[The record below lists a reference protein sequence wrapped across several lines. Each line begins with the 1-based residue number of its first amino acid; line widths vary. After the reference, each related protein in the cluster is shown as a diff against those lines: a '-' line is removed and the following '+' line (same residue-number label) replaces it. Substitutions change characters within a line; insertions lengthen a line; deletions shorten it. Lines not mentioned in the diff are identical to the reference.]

1 MSEWKECKLGELGI
15 VITGKT
21 PSINNPEEWGN
32 EMPFVTPS
40 DFKDYRKFAFS
51 SIRSLSNEGI
61 NRLKNKILPENS
73 ILVTCIGSDMGKVA
87 MNGTKVITNQQIN
100 SIVPKSNKINSD
112 FLYYR
117 LVSIYETLR
126 IYGGDGTA
134 VPIVNKSDFENIETE
149 IPPLPEQH
157 AIASVLSSLDD
168 KIDLL
173 HRQNQTLEK
182 MAETLFRQ
190 WFVEEAKEDWESLK
204 IKDFDVTVTDFVAN
218 GSFASLA
225 ENVTYKSVPDYAILI
240 RLTDFNNNFNGEFV
254 YVDKQAYN
262 FLNKSKLFGG
272 EIIISNVG
280 AYSGTVF
287 KCPILNRP
295 MTLGPNSIVLKSN
308 FNNYFYLLFKST
320 YGKFLLDGI
329 ISGSAQ
335 PKFNKTAFR
344 DIQISFPST
353 DYLIEFENLIKSYFD
368 KIDKNIAQIRTLST
382 LRETLLPKLMSG
394 EVRVEIV

>member
-1 MSEWKECKLGELGI
+1 
-15 VITGKT
+15 
-21 PSINNPEEWGN
+21 
-32 EMPFVTPS
+32 
-40 DFKDYRKFAFS
+40 
-51 SIRSLSNEGI
+51 
-61 NRLKNKILPENS
+61 
-73 ILVTCIGSDMGKVA
+73 
-87 MNGTKVITNQQIN
+87 
-100 SIVPKSNKINSD
+100 
-112 FLYYR
+112 
-117 LVSIYETLR
+117 
-126 IYGGDGTA
+126 
-134 VPIVNKSDFENIETE
+134 
-149 IPPLPEQH
+149 
-157 AIASVLSSLDD
+157 
-168 KIDLL
+168 
-173 HRQNQTLEK
+173 

-382 LRETLLPKLMSG
+382 LRDTLLPKLMSG
-394 EVRVEIV
+394 EVRVEI